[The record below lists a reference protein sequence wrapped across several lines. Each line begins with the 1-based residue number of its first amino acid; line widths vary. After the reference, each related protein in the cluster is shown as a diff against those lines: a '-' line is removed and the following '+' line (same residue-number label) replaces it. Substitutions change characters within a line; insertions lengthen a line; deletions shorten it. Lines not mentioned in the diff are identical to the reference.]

1 MREENEGGGG
11 DATRLARRVRNRK
24 GRARAHGVTELMT
37 GGGRRPCTRRNKAL
51 TARCG
56 RSSWRS
62 WSEFGADQKRES
74 TRAQRTQDGLGTLP
88 SSSSIRRREGS
99 LERGKLTQRSGQ
111 LVRPSPR
118 SKAIPVLGPGPTL
131 CFLSFCSPPPLS
143 EFHCQ
148 SQRIRSQ
155 TNPARCDPRPHPTNP
170 RELSIQ
176 SVRGVPFRHWY
187 FDPRFSGSGPATRLP
202 DS

>member
-118 SKAIPVLGPGPTL
+118 SKVIEGAKLPT
-131 CFLSFCSPPPLS
+131 
-143 EFHCQ
+143 
-148 SQRIRSQ
+148 
-155 TNPARCDPRPHPTNP
+155 
-170 RELSIQ
+170 
-176 SVRGVPFRHWY
+176 RGVNGNRSKFFLKFKPSAYIPKITQALKR
-187 FDPRFSGSGPATRLP
+187 SSQSLE
-202 DS
+202 